1 MYLIKTNI
9 NDLKLKPGYSVL
21 LPDLENDI
29 INQYLIIDAF
39 KNFPYYSTRLQYY
52 VNTGQISPQV
62 YNIIIE
68 NQSDEKQMY
77 LLAEVYEINTSTI
90 KQMIEKYNILG
101 VNFDGSA
108 AQVMAELNALNYYII
123 VKQ

>member
-1 MYLIKTNI
+1 MYLIKINI
-9 NDLKLKPGYSVL
+9 NDLQLKPGYTVL

-29 INQYLIIDAF
+29 VNQYLIIDAF
-39 KNFPYYSTRLQYY
+39 KNFPYYETRLNYY
-52 VNTGQISPQV
+52 VNTGQISPEV

-77 LLAEVYEINTSTI
+77 LLTEFYEINTSTI
-90 KQMIEKYNILG
+90 KQIIEKYNILG

-108 AQVMAELNALNYYII
+108 AQVMAQLNALNYYLI
-123 VKQ
+123 VKN